1 MAKEI
6 KKKYAIGVD
15 VGGTSIK
22 GILFDGE
29 NILMDYK
36 LSTPKDSLEA
46 FLTMLYAV
54 IDPLLEE
61 AKKGGTPVSGIGLG
75 VPGPIDYRNQKI
87 LNPPNLPN
95 LSGVKLAE
103 EIAKKYGLPAFM
115 DNDANCFM
123 IAEASVGSARKA
135 KNAIGITVGTG
146 IGGGLW
152 LNGDIF
158 RGSTG
163 SAGEPGQ
170 VVIEIDKEI
179 TFEQAFHKL
188 TQNNPA
194 SLAEEAYRGDVLA
207 EKVFK
212 ELGKYL
218 GLAFANLV
226 NLLDPE
232 IIVVGGG
239 VVESSD
245 LFMSEAKKTM
255 RKHISLQES
264 KKVKLLKAKLGEH
277 AGAIGAALLV
287 K

>member
-1 MAKEI
+1 MLK
-6 KKKYAIGVD
+6 KQKKYTIGID
-15 VGGTSIK
+15 IGGTSIK

-29 NILMDYK
+29 NVLMDYK
-36 LSTPKDSLEA
+36 LATPKDSLDA
-46 FLTMLYAV
+46 FMVMLSAV

-61 AKKGGTPVSGIGLG
+61 AGKSGSAVSGIGLG
-75 VPGPIDYRNQKI
+75 VPGPLDFKNQKV
-87 LNPPNLPN
+87 LSPVNLPN
-95 LSGVKLAE
+95 LHGVKLPE
-103 EIAKKYGLPAFM
+103 LVGQKYSLPVFM
-115 DNDANCFM
+115 DHDANCFI
-123 IAEASVGSARKA
+123 IAEAMAGAAKRA
-135 KNAIGITVGTG
+135 KNALGMIIGTG

-152 LNGDIF
+152 LNGDIY
-158 RGSTG
+158 RGATG

-170 VVIEIDKEI
+170 VVIEYDSGI
-179 TFEQAFHKL
+179 TFEQAYHKL

-245 LFMSEAKKTM
+245 LFMAEVKKAMKKYIASPEAKKV
-255 RKHISLQES
+255 RL
-264 KKVKLLKAKLGEH
+264 VKAKLGEH
-277 AGAIGAALLV
+277 AGAIGAALLM